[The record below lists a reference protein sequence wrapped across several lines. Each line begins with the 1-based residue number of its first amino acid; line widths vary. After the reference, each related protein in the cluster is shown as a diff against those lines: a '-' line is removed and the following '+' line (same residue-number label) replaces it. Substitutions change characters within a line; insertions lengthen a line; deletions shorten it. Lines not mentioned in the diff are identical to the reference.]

1 MTDIPRLTD
10 EEIKKERDVLAEWM
24 VDEAMRQVRDLREEN
39 KKLRE
44 AVTEAIHTLQKA
56 RILGGSE
63 WGYNPLPP
71 VLWPMLAKLEHVL
84 QKEDKGHDK

>member
-24 VDEAMRQVRDLREEN
+24 VDEAMRQVRELREEN

-44 AVTEAIHTLQKA
+44 AIADAISTLQKA
-56 RILGGSE
+56 HILGGSHL
-63 WGYNPLPP
+63 GYNPLPP
-71 VLWPMLAKLEHVL
+71 VLWPTLAKLEDVL
-84 QKEDKGHDK
+84 KVRKEDN